1 LLLRAGVGWR
11 EGLVG
16 RAKEDAGCGS
26 QAGYTLL
33 SDEPVVT
40 DDVRAEARF
49 RPSPLLVEHG
59 VVSSV
64 TVVIPGHLGPYGVLG
79 AHTSERRVFSED
91 DVNFLQ
97 AVANVLAAAIERER
111 SEEAVGEIR
120 EAERARVARDLHDGA
135 LQDLAYGLA
144 EVHVAEMYLGNDDPG
159 SGAAALGRA
168 SSALRRVSEGLRAT
182 VNDLRLGGERDRSLP
197 RLVESLVERMR
208 RMDPDRDIRLEV
220 QEGFPSGLAGDAGA
234 EVLRVVGEALTNVRR
249 HSGARNVRVSLGL
262 EGEDLVA
269 EVSDD
274 GRGFGPE
281 TAPGVGRDSMRER
294 AEALGGVLGVESGPG
309 EGARVLLRVPVGDAW
324 RDALRGETGTH
335 GEGR

>member
-1 LLLRAGVGWR
+1 
-11 EGLVG
+11 
-16 RAKEDAGCGS
+16 
-26 QAGYTLL
+26 
-33 SDEPVVT
+33 
-40 DDVRAEARF
+40 VRAEARF
-49 RPSPLLVEHG
+49 RPSPLLVEHA

-79 AHTSERRVFSED
+79 AHTSKRRVFSED

-182 VNDLRLGGERDRSLP
+182 VNDLRLGGERDHSLP

-262 EGEDLVA
+262 EGEYLVA

-281 TAPGVGRDSMRER
+281 TAPGVGRGSMRER
-294 AEALGGVLGVESGPG
+294 AEALGGILEVESGPG

-335 GEGR
+335 GEGQ